1 MDFSDAAERNRVV
14 SGRERGYVF
23 VPAGTLALGD
33 GAARQLAAIQ
43 ALMDEA
49 PADPFDPYAN
59 RSRYHCQLILDPAT
73 RSLHNRKGVG
83 YWRAAHLGYEYSG
96 EERRFAPVPD
106 AILGAPLFLEW
117 VWFWFDLLPVA
128 LFPPIALALVE
139 VHLMR
144 TRAGPA
150 IANQFHKD
158 GEPFFVL
165 SLIGSRNVENA
176 ITQVARDPEGQHVVD
191 RFVLAEPLDS
201 LLVDDRMVFHNVTP
215 FRPADESQ
223 RAYRDVLNLGYI
235 PLVPGGSSLG
245 VLPAAVGGPLISE
258 QEAKS
263 EIRHEQDWGHE

>member
-1 MDFSDAAERNRVV
+1 MDFCDTAERDRVV
-14 SGRERGYVF
+14 AGRERGYVF
-23 VPAGTLALGD
+23 VPGGRLALGD
-33 GAARQLAAIQ
+33 GAAEQLLTIQ

-49 PADPFDPYAN
+49 PADAYDPCGN

-83 YWRAAHLGYEYSG
+83 YWRASHLGYEYSG

-106 AILGAPLFLEW
+106 VILRAPLFAEW
-117 VWFWFDLLPVA
+117 VWFWFDLLPVS

-139 VHLMR
+139 AHLMR
-144 TRAGPA
+144 TCAGPA

-165 SLIGSRNVENA
+165 SLLGSRNVENA
-176 ITQVARDPEGQHVVD
+176 ITQIARDPAGEQVVD

-215 FRPADESQ
+215 FRAADLS
-223 RAYRDVLNLGYI
+223 RPAYRDVLNLGYI
-235 PLVPGGSSLG
+235 PL
-245 VLPAAVGGPLISE
+245 ARNA
-258 QEAKS
+258 
-263 EIRHEQDWGHE
+263 